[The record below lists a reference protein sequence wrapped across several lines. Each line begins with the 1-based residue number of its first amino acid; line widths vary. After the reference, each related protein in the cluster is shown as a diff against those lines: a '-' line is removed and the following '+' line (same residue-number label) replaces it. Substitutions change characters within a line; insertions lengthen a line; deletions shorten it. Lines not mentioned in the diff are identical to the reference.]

1 MSMQN
6 KIKERRIALGLTQE
20 DLADKL
26 GLQKSAIAKY
36 ESGRVENI
44 KRSVIKKMAAALDCS
59 AIYLLDFDGEQIT
72 PQEDQLLKYFRTLN
86 DGGKLRALSAIEELT
101 EINRYREEAY
111 YVVPEDQKR
120 QVAILRELH

>member
-59 AIYLLDFDGEQIT
+59 AVYLLDFDGEQIT

-101 EINRYREEAY
+101 EINRYREEA
-111 YVVPEDQKR
+111 
-120 QVAILRELH
+120 